1 VRVRI
6 GFICL
11 AGTIDAMQAIGF
23 EDIGVTDKTIR
34 RLGHRKGRQRGAQEA
49 VRKARPAAR

>member
-11 AGTIDAMQAIGF
+11 AGAIDAMQAIGF